1 MCMKNILFFS
11 QINITI
17 QILQLCKV
25 YFISCLYFLFKF
37 TYKMTV
43 KQMNI
48 KNKTYY
54 FYNDLINLENFNKE
68 LLKLDKESSMGLR
81 NVISVNPLYL
91 MINRIDGFLEEKNGN
106 KYLNISDTDR
116 NSKVLKTFRNL
127 GWN

>member
-1 MCMKNILFFS
+1 M
-11 QINITI
+11 
-17 QILQLCKV
+17 
-25 YFISCLYFLFKF
+25 
-37 TYKMTV
+37 
-43 KQMNI
+43 
-48 KNKTYY
+48 
-54 FYNDLINLENFNKE
+54 INLENFNKE

-91 MINRIDGFLEEKNGN
+91 MINRIGGFVEEKNGN